1 MKPQRTIKRMT
12 QEYLD
17 GEKRWRR
24 AYQILMEIS
33 QAANEP
39 QVKNNPEES
48 HESSDL
54 CESIHT
60 TASTSADD

>member
-1 MKPQRTIKRMT
+1 MKPQRTIKRTT

-17 GEKRWRR
+17 GEKRWQR

-33 QAANEP
+33 QAVHET
-39 QVKNNPEES
+39 QVKSNPEEC
-48 HESSDL
+48 HESCDL